1 MLSVRNVSFKYPS
14 GTQALSDVAFEVQ
27 GGDIFAILGESGSG
41 KTTLLRC
48 IGRFL
53 RPKRGAIELDGRSI
67 WKYEEREFRQR
78 LGIVFQELNLFPHLT
93 VLQNMSLAPV
103 QALGQ
108 DRNEVEKASREMLE
122 RLKIAEVAESYPNQI
137 SGGQAQRAAI
147 ARALML
153 KPECLLLDEPTSAL
167 DLGTTEEFAAWL
179 LDLKEYTTF
188 VVVTHDVPFAARV
201 ASTGVLLEQGAVVLA
216 GSVDAIEER
225 LRAGMAQGA

>member
-1 MLSVRNVSFKYPS
+1 VLSVRDLSYKYPG
-14 GTQALSDVAFEVQ
+14 GTKALRDVGFDVG

-53 RPKRGAIELDGRSI
+53 RPRRGTIQLDGRSV
-67 WKYEEREFRQR
+67 WDYKEREFRQR

-93 VLQNMSLAPV
+93 ILQNMTLAPV
-103 QALGQ
+103 RVLGQ
-108 DRNEVEKASREMLE
+108 DGADAEKAAREMLE
-122 RLKIAEVAESYPNQI
+122 RLRVVEISGRYPNQV

-201 ASTGVLLEQGAVVLA
+201 ASSGVLLEGGAVVFTGPVA
-216 GSVDAIEER
+216 EVEER
-225 LRAGMAQGA
+225 IRAGANHGG

>member
-1 MLSVRNVSFKYPS
+1 VLSVRNVSFKYPS